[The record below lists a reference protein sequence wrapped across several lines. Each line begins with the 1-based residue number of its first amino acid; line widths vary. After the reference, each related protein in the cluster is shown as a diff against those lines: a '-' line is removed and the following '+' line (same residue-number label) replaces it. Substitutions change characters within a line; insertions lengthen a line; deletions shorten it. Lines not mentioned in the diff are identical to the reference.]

1 MSKKIKKMIIG
12 SIILSGLGAGFFYIN
27 YPLETIVNNFILKP
41 NDNVITSF
49 GKEIYIDKCASCHG
63 ENLEGQ
69 TNWRERNDAGYLP
82 APPHDKTGHTWHHP
96 DAYLFQIT
104 KYGLE
109 DFIGKKYPNNMP
121 AYKKILSDDE
131 IIASLSYIKS
141 MWPKS
146 IQNKHDQIN
155 SRSNKKLNN

>member
-1 MSKKIKKMIIG
+1 MSKKIKNIIT
-12 SIILSGLGAGFFYIN
+12 GLVVLCGLVAVVFYIN
-27 YPLETIVNNFILKP
+27 YPLETVVNNIILKP
-41 NDNVITSF
+41 NNKVITSL
-49 GKEIYIDKCASCHG
+49 GKEIYINNCASCHG
-63 ENLEGQ
+63 KNLEGQ
-69 TNWRERNDAGYLP
+69 PNWRERNDAGYLP
-82 APPHDKTGHTWHHP
+82 APPHDKTGHTWHHS

-109 DFIGKKYPNNMP
+109 ELIGEKYPNNMP
-121 AYKKILSDDE
+121 AYKEILNDKE

-155 SRSNKKLNN
+155 SRSNLN